1 MYQLMEVLKKQINN
15 CFNVIHKDDIEILIK
30 YYEGDYLSAE
40 ELNKLRKP
48 AKRFI
53 VKEDIGCEEKIEL
66 SYEMNTQ
73 LTMSEQDT
81 IPVNDIEARWMQNK
95 DGQSQTSY
103 NIQSAVDTTT
113 KLICTVNITQNP
125 TDHDKLPEIV
135 EKTIKNIKQDPNM
148 ISADTGY
155 HNAHIN

>member
-1 MYQLMEVLKKQINN
+1 
-15 CFNVIHKDDIEILIK
+15 
-30 YYEGDYLSAE
+30 
-40 ELNKLRKP
+40 
-48 AKRFI
+48 
-53 VKEDIGCEEKIEL
+53 
-66 SYEMNTQ
+66 MNTQ
-73 LTMSEQDT
+73 LTMSGQDT

-113 KLICTVNITQNP
+113 KLICAVNITQNP
-125 TDHDKLPEIV
+125 TNHDKLPEIV

-155 HNAHIN
+155 HNTTSIEYFT